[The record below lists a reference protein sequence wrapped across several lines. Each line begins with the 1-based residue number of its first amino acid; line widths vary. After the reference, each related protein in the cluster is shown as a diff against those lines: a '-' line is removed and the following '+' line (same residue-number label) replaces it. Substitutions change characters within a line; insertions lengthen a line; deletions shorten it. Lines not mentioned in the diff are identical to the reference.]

1 MGPNGQNADAQG
13 MANSCASADVDR
25 AQFARIHSRV
35 LTERHPMNRYVPTS
49 AFGAP
54 AQQPRGRELGGIL
67 PSQAIER
74 LIAEG
79 AIRLDRPAASDQIQP
94 ASLDL
99 RLGSVVHRVRASFLP
114 GAGRTVS
121 ERLEEFRLHTMS
133 LEDGA
138 VL

>member
-1 MGPNGQNADAQG
+1 MAMSGGGSELNADA
-13 MANSCASADVDR
+13 S
-25 AQFARIHSRV
+25 
-35 LTERHPMNRYVPTS
+35 P
-49 AFGAP
+49 
-54 AQQPRGRELGGIL
+54 GGIL

-74 LIAEG
+74 LIEEG

-121 ERLEEFRLHTMS
+121 ERLDEFRLHTMS
-133 LEDGA
+133 LDDGA
-138 VL
+138 VLETGCVYIAPLMESLALPS